1 MVIVIGV
8 CGFVTNASGGIV
20 ATVKSLSEKSVDES
34 GASEQ
39 KDVVGRTLR
48 QLAWMRIKRDW
59 VARICLSIL
68 LLIILLAL
76 FAGPICTYFG
86 VDSVTGHI
94 DLIEEN
100 GSSLPIGGWGGMSWD
115 HPLGIEP
122 GYGRD
127 ILARLLAGARTSLLI
142 ATVATA
148 ISISMGVVIGVFA
161 GNLHGRADALM
172 SRFIDLMLAFPVLLL
187 ILATSPILTDEVR
200 IFFTQFGW
208 DNDTTNH
215 WSNVVMLIVMLSI
228 FSWPYLARIIRGQ
241 VLSLREREFV
251 EAAISLGASNR
262 TILFRELLPNLWG
275 PIIVFTTLSF
285 PGVIAAEAGLAYLG
299 ISVQEPDASW
309 GKILSYSIT
318 YFIEDPSYFI
328 IPLALL
334 IAVVLSF
341 NLLGD
346 ALRDALD
353 PRAGRN

>member
-1 MVIVIGV
+1 MAKGRRR
-8 CGFVTNASGGIV
+8 NV
-20 ATVKSLSEKSVDES
+20 ATIEAPEQ
-34 GASEQ
+34 GA
-39 KDVVGRTLR
+39 VVGRTLR
-48 QLAWMRIKRDW
+48 ELAWMRIKRDW
-59 VARICLSIL
+59 VARICMSIL
-68 LLIILLAL
+68 LFIVIVALL
-76 FAGPICTYFG
+76 AGPICAFFG
-86 VDSVTGHI
+86 VDAVTGHPE
-94 DLIEEN
+94 LIEAN
-100 GSSLPIGGWGGMSWD
+100 GSSLPLGRFGGASWD

-122 GYGRD
+122 GFGRD
-127 ILARLLAGARTSLLI
+127 VMARLLAGARTSLLI
-142 ATVATA
+142 ATVATT

-161 GNLHGRADALM
+161 GNLRGRADALM

-187 ILATSPILTDEVR
+187 ILSTSPILNREMRT
-200 IFFTQFGW
+200 FFGQFNW

-215 WSNVVMLIVMLSI
+215 WANVTMLILMLSV

-262 TILFRELLPNLWG
+262 TILFRELLPNLLG

-309 GKILSYSIT
+309 GKILTYSLT
-318 YFIEDPSYFI
+318 YFIQDPTYFV
-328 IPLALL
+328 IPLTLL

-353 PRAGRN
+353 PRAARN